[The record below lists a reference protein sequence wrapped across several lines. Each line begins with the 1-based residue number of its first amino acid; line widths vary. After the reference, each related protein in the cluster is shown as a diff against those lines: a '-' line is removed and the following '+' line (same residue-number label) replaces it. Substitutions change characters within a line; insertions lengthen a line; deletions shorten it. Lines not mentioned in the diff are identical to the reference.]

1 MEIDKNIFK
10 NYFSN
15 ISKRFEKEQD
25 YISEDC
31 IRYDFFYTMS
41 LLYKLAPS
49 DLILEYPLSKL
60 INGAN
65 PKQEIDC
72 VIDKLSFVCECKFW
86 KKPKTKNDNNP
97 QTRFEGKMFDNVFR
111 LKEIRGYENKWLIVI
126 FNSDML
132 NHLNKRYRLYDM
144 DRDTIDITR
153 EMLESRPKTF
163 KKSVGNHVFTDIRI
177 KRLFFSNI
185 NNGFSVS
192 IFSIL

>member
-1 MEIDKNIFK
+1 MEINMNTFE

-15 ISKRFEKEQD
+15 ISKRFEMEQD

-31 IRYDFFYTMS
+31 IRYDFFYTLS
-41 LLYKLAPS
+41 KICKLAPS

-86 KKPKTKNDNNP
+86 KKPRTNNP
-97 QTRFEGKMFDNVFR
+97 QTKLEGQLFDNVFR
-111 LKEIRGYENKWLIVI
+111 LHEIKSYKNKWLIVI
-126 FNSDML
+126 LNDDML
-132 NHLNKRYRLYDM
+132 NHLNRRYNLFDINQ
-144 DRDTIDITR
+144 DTINIKR
-153 EMLESRPKTF
+153 ETLESRPNIF
-163 KKSVGNHVFTDIRI
+163 RENVGDHVFTDISI
-177 KRLFFSNI
+177 KRLFFRNM